1 MSNEDTKNEIE
12 KLRQND
18 ITLLEPKQQ
27 RFIHLYLTGQF
38 TLAKLG
44 ELLDVHPNTLRRWL
58 KEPIVKSIIT
68 EYQRDEDYIVKTAL
82 KSLNLKA
89 VNKLNDLVDSPI
101 DGVSLQAVKDILDR
115 NGYKPEQKVKKDV
128 TVTSYEKQMENF
140 IDNVIDLEKDEYN
153 ISE

>member
-1 MSNEDTKNEIE
+1 MSNEIE
-12 KLRQND
+12 PISQND
-18 ITLLEPKQQ
+18 ITQLEPKKQ
-27 RFIHLYLTGQF
+27 RFIHLYLTGQY

-44 ELLDVHPNTLRRWL
+44 ELLDVHPNTLHRWL
-58 KEPIVKSIIT
+58 REPLIKEIIS
-68 EYQRDEDYIVKTAL
+68 EYQRDEDYVVKTAL

-101 DGVSLQAVKDILDR
+101 DGVALQAVKDILDR

-140 IDNVIDLEKDEYN
+140 IDSIIDLEKDDYEE
-153 ISE
+153 IE

>member
-1 MSNEDTKNEIE
+1 MCSEDIKNDIEVSNEN
-12 KLRQND
+12 N
-18 ITLLEPKQQ
+18 ITILEPKQQ

-58 KEPIVKSIIT
+58 KDPTIKSIIS
-68 EYQRDEDYIVKTAL
+68 EYQRDEDYVVKTAL

-101 DGVSLQAVKDILDR
+101 DGVALQAVKDILDR

-140 IDNVIDLEKDEYN
+140 IDNIIDLEKDEY
-153 ISE
+153 EVE